1 MKKILAILLLA
12 LIAMTACNRKAASN
26 NGKLKGRLIIKELCA
41 HYVIEVIEGNVDT
54 SMVVNNW
61 RDEKRNKTYNKVFTV
76 ANRCTFPASEL
87 KEGDEFEFSFDKNP
101 PPEDCMVC
109 MAYYEVPA
117 KRNAVK
123 IIHAPAGN

>member
-1 MKKILAILLLA
+1 MKKIFAILVLA
-12 LIAMTACNRKAASN
+12 AIAFAACNRKAASS
-26 NGKLKGRLIIKELCA
+26 NGKMKGRLVIKELCA

-54 SMVVNNW
+54 SMVVNGW
-61 RDEKRNKTYNKVFTV
+61 RDEKRNKTYDKVFTV
-76 ANRCTFPASEL
+76 SNRCTFPANDL

-123 IIHAPAGN
+123 IVK

>member
-1 MKKILAILLLA
+1 MKLYSFLFIA
-12 LIAMTACNRKAASN
+12 LMIGSAYQCNNRATTGAQ
-26 NGKLKGRLIIKELCA
+26 KLKGRLVIKEICA

-54 SMVVNNW
+54 SLVTNGW

-76 ANRCTFPASEL
+76 SNRCSFPADSL

-101 PPEDCMVC
+101 PPENCLVC

-123 IIHAPAGN
+123 VIK